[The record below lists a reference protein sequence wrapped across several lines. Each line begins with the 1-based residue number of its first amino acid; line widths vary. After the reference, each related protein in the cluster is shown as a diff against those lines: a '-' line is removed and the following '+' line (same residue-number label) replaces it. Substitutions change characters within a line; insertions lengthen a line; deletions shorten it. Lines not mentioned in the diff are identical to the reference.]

1 MRFCTLRRHEGAV
14 SHLSSPILS
23 NAAHGI
29 ARNRGCF
36 SLAKLP
42 AEILNTRELP
52 VMTSESNEPS
62 GDSPTPPN
70 PTPATESEFWELD
83 EEQPVER
90 PAPLVPQNRAK
101 SITQIQP
108 GTATPTPPPP
118 ASAPRQPRVTGKAKP
133 DFVAHNRQ
141 PLNSD
146 MGELDTSGWEDS
158 PAASQAEVEPISN
171 EPFSPVPGE
180 TPIAPALEPAEGAPA
195 APAMENAAEITPA
208 PAPAVEPS
216 PGEPTGSF
224 PLGKGEKTVLALLAL
239 LLLAAA
245 TAFVVISAD
254 RLPSDQSLSSKTDF
268 PLKGERVGIQQV
280 TTFWRTPGERDT
292 ARRDT
297 KLLPVL
303 VARTDGGP
311 AALRVFF
318 RSAQGEVIGDPVT
331 RSVSSGE
338 TEFAATAGFDTDGM
352 LAAYRTGES
361 KPWKIEVYEAPSV
374 DSPRQQFKK
383 LFEIPISSD
392 RH

>member
-1 MRFCTLRRHEGAV
+1 
-14 SHLSSPILS
+14 
-23 NAAHGI
+23 
-29 ARNRGCF
+29 
-36 SLAKLP
+36 
-42 AEILNTRELP
+42 
-52 VMTSESNEPS
+52 MTPESNEPS
-62 GDSPTPPN
+62 GDPPTPPN

-83 EEQPVER
+83 EEQPAER

-108 GTATPTPPPP
+108 GTATPAPTPP
-118 ASAPRQPRVTGKAKP
+118 ATAPRQPRVVGKAKP

-158 PAASQAEVEPISN
+158 PAASHAEAEPISD
-171 EPFSPVPGE
+171 ETLPPAREE
-180 TPIAPALEPAEGAPA
+180 TPAV
-195 APAMENAAEITPA
+195 PAMEPAAEITPA
-208 PAPAVEPS
+208 PAPAVEPA
-216 PGEPTGSF
+216 PAEPAGSF

-245 TAFVVISAD
+245 IAFVVISAD

-280 TTFWRTPGERDT
+280 TTFWRAPGERDT
-292 ARRDT
+292 ARRET

-303 VARTDGGP
+303 VVRTEGGP

-331 RSVSSGE
+331 RSVSTGE

-392 RH
+392 RR

>member
-1 MRFCTLRRHEGAV
+1 
-14 SHLSSPILS
+14 
-23 NAAHGI
+23 
-29 ARNRGCF
+29 
-36 SLAKLP
+36 
-42 AEILNTRELP
+42 
-52 VMTSESNEPS
+52 
-62 GDSPTPPN
+62 
-70 PTPATESEFWELD
+70 
-83 EEQPVER
+83 
-90 PAPLVPQNRAK
+90 
-101 SITQIQP
+101 
-108 GTATPTPPPP
+108 
-118 ASAPRQPRVTGKAKP
+118 
-133 DFVAHNRQ
+133 VAHNRQ
-141 PLNSD
+141 PLNAE
-146 MGELDTSGWEDS
+146 MGELDTSGWEDA
-158 PAASQAEVEPISN
+158 PAVTSHAEPESVSN
-171 EPFSPVPGE
+171 EPLSPVLEE
-180 TPIAPALEPAEGAPA
+180 TPAAPAMEPAEEAPA
-195 APAMENAAEITPA
+195 APAMEPVAESA
-208 PAPAVEPS
+208 
-216 PGEPTGSF
+216 GSF

-245 TAFVVISAD
+245 IAFVVISAD

-268 PLKGERVGIQQV
+268 PLKGERVGVQQV
-280 TTFWRTPGERDT
+280 TTFWRPPGERDT

-303 VARTDGGP
+303 VVHTEGGP

-361 KPWKIEVYEAPSV
+361 KPWKIEVYEAASV